1 MKHLKK
7 ALAWTLLGIAVALVY
22 GCGLMFAHAIQSVN
36 DANGYNDAAESTT
49 ARASEVLA
57 SSKQENGGIA
67 TLEALDEVDR
77 LLAQSWDSI
86 DASYAALDESDKYN
100 LYALGYAAGAILVI
114 SVMPPLMSTRV
125 R

>member
-7 ALAWTLLGIAVALVY
+7 ALAWILLGIAVALVY
-22 GCGLMFAHAIQSVN
+22 GCGLMFTRSIQAIH

-57 SSKQENGGIA
+57 SSKQEYGGIV

-86 DASYAALDESDKYN
+86 DSSYAAQHESDKYN
-100 LYALGYAAGAILVI
+100 LYALGYAAGAILAI